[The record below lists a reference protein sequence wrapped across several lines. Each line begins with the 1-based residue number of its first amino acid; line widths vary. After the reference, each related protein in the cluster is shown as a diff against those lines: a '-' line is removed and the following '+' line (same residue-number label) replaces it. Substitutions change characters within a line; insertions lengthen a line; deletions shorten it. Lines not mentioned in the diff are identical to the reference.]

1 MIPTAFDFE
10 PFELFES
17 YSEESIKNIL
27 WDLHKSSVIYSVQQL
42 DTSEEV
48 ENNLY
53 FWEMLMAYIRYGMKV
68 NQGLANA
75 PQDKKESQIL
85 CDALKILLCP
95 KAIYLH
101 ENKNTSD
108 LYVLLPFHTPGE
120 HDQIEAVIG
129 LLLKDRPSYQI
140 HCINVG
146 YLTKCMADGT
156 PFFLEKI
163 LSSSPVYLEK
173 AFEGLPQVSDEN
185 LQTIKA
191 AALARLNQ
199 SLEKSEEFFRIAQTT
214 SSEMKLFF
222 LHQSAELALRGLLVA
237 WEKLEKK
244 THELKVLLR
253 LCSKYIPELSD
264 LFSGKEEALSV
275 LDGAYC
281 KARYNGSYKV
291 ADSTEN
297 EINECLGTLL
307 GLCAEERKKFELN
320 SAIE

>member
-27 WDLHKSSVIYSVQQL
+27 WCLHKSSVIYSVQQL

-48 ENNLY
+48 ENNVY
-53 FWEMLMAYIRYGMKV
+53 FWEMLMAYIHYGMKV
-68 NQGLANA
+68 NKGLENA
-75 PQDKKESQIL
+75 PQDKKEVQVL
-85 CDALKILLCP
+85 CDALKILLYP
-95 KAIYLH
+95 KAIYLQ
-101 ENKNTSD
+101 EDQNISD
-108 LYVLLPFHTPGE
+108 LYVLLPHHTPSE

-140 HCINVG
+140 HCINVS
-146 YLTKCMADGT
+146 YLTKCLTDGN
-156 PFFLEKI
+156 PFLFEKI
-163 LSSSPVYLEK
+163 LSSSPVYLAEG
-173 AFEGLPQVSDEN
+173 FEGLPQVSDEN
-185 LQTIKA
+185 IQTIKA

-199 SLEKSEEFFRIAQTT
+199 SLEKSEELFRIAQTA

-222 LHQSAELALRGLLVA
+222 LHQSAELALRGLLLA
-237 WEKLEKK
+237 WEKIEKK
-244 THELKVLLR
+244 THEIKVLLR

-264 LFSGKEEALSV
+264 LFTGKEEALSV

-291 ADSTEN
+291 EEN
-297 EINECLGTLL
+297 IEKEINECLGSLL
-307 GLCAEERKKFELN
+307 GLCSDERRKFDLN
-320 SAIE
+320 SEIV